1 MSWGYLHTA
10 DNNYKLLIIIQLVD
24 AYLNEAIKIDE
35 LIKLANQWIHESIGD
50 RKFLKAN
57 SKFVVWSIE
66 TKKKQKLLGFDLRKR
81 YIKGKKHIAQIENHI
96 FRRSAKFIIVDFYEI
111 DFSKGI
117 LIYVKVDEMHKIL
130 KSLLTHHFWS
140 RVEGVIGWSILLLE
154 PVF

>member
-10 DNNYKLLIIIQLVD
+10 DNNYKLLIIIQRVD

-50 RKFLKAN
+50 RKFLKAI

-81 YIKGKKHIAQIENHI
+81 YIKGKKHIAQMENQI
-96 FRRSAKFIIVDFYEI
+96 FRRSAN
-111 DFSKGI
+111 
-117 LIYVKVDEMHKIL
+117 
-130 KSLLTHHFWS
+130 
-140 RVEGVIGWSILLLE
+140 LLLLISTK
-154 PVF
+154 